1 MNARNMLAML
11 GDSEPELFIAQ
22 SGFSGSTSIELSQ
35 NNFEFAGLDNKKAV
49 DNFNL
54 LAEDLLTDHLAQ
66 THLN

>member
-1 MNARNMLAML
+1 MLAML

-22 SGFSGSTSIELSQ
+22 SGFSGSTSIELSE
-35 NNFEFAGLDNKKAV
+35 NNFESIFAGLDNKKAV

-54 LAEDLLTDHLAQ
+54 RAEDLLTDLLTQ